1 MRKKLKKFLAVLV
14 TASLCTG
21 LAGCGGNA
29 GSLPEG
35 GQPEDKPKDEAKT
48 EDAKGRFLES
58 QVNLPSELEEIMSM
72 GKLEDGSIMI
82 AGFATGAYC
91 KAVSS
96 DMGEN
101 WQVDMLP
108 DFSEAVSEMEIL
120 KDGTILAVVGY
131 ADNSELKMISKDG
144 QVKSTSFRLPKG
156 AGEQGGSV
164 TTYEY
169 TDDITIETEGEK
181 DNTVNEQETVPEET
195 DTLNEQQGTS
205 EAENKDASE
214 QENGQEE
221 PDIDNLIV
229 QADIDDEGNLIIQDL
244 YSKLCRIDTQT
255 GELMELYNGEEDGL
269 YFFGIAGERIYACTE
284 NGMKILSTRDG
295 SQIPEDAI
303 LNEVCQKAKGDL
315 SGAMGAYPVVM
326 AEGME
331 ENSLVY
337 GNHQGVFYH
346 KENGSV
352 SEQVINGEL
361 TSLGDTTMG
370 LKQLL
375 MWDEIT
381 YMLLACDSV
390 GNSKLLKYVYDE
402 NASAVPEE
410 QINIYT
416 LKDSSILRKAVANFQ
431 NTHPNVYVKIEI
443 GISENSGVTAE
454 DAIKSL
460 NTNILAGKGPDILI
474 LDGMPVNSYLEKGIL
489 ADMSGILKQVEESD
503 GIFENIKQIYEQDGK
518 VYALPSRFL
527 LSVIEGSDDTVAAG
541 ESLTKLAEYAPSI
554 KQDGKALFYSRS
566 LILETLYQADSG
578 TWMQEDGRLDEGKI
592 KTFLQAVKVLYDLD
606 GDVPDKMSQMTYSFS
621 LINAADTEGLGSAAV
636 FVNGRMMKENEIAI
650 GTLGTLYDLIELLS
664 MEAEI
669 GGSYQ
674 MLGET
679 FLPYMSAGIVKGS
692 EEKTSVQEFMLAF
705 YGKELAKSVSGG
717 YPINRSAYEELW
729 QKEIDEPTQGGVTMS
744 NEEGVMVSYDMIPLT
759 EEHKDKFTKEIE
771 SLKLAGIEDTT
782 ISDLVLEEGEKYLQ
796 DSQSLDETV
805 QNILQKANL
814 YLSE

>member
-29 GSLPEG
+29 VSQPEG

-58 QVNLPSELEEIMSM
+58 QVNLPSELAEIMSM

-82 AGFATGAYC
+82 AGFDPTGNYC

-131 ADNSELKMISKDG
+131 ADNSELKVISKDG

-164 TTYEY
+164 TTYED

-181 DNTVNEQETVPEET
+181 DNTVNEQENVPEET

-214 QENGQEE
+214 QEKI
-221 PDIDNLIV
+221 DIDNMIV
-229 QADIDDEGNLIIQDL
+229 QADIDGEGNLIIQDL
-244 YSKLCRIDTQT
+244 YAKLCRIDTQT
-255 GELMELYNGEEDGL
+255 GELTELYNGEEDGL
-269 YFFGIAGERIYACTE
+269 DFFGIAGERIYACTE
-284 NGMKILSTRDG
+284 NGMKILSAKDG
-295 SQIPEDAI
+295 SQMPEDAV
-303 LNEVCQKAKGDL
+303 LNEVCQTAKGDL

-361 TSLGDTTMG
+361 TSLGDTSMG

-390 GNSKLLKYVYDE
+390 GNSKLFKYVYDE

-416 LKDSSILRKAVANFQ
+416 LKDSTILRKAVANFQ
-431 NTHPNVYVKIEI
+431 STHPDVYVKIEI

-489 ADMSGILKQVEESD
+489 ADMSGILKQVEDSD
-503 GIFENIKQIYEQDGK
+503 GIFENIKQVYEKDGK

-541 ESLTKLAEYAPSI
+541 ESLTKLAEYAATI
-554 KQDGKALFYSRS
+554 KQEGKALFYSRR
-566 LILETLYQADSG
+566 LILETFYQADSG

-592 KTFLQAVKVLYDLD
+592 KTFLQAVKALYDLD
-606 GDVPDKMSQMTYSFS
+606 GDVPDKMEQITVS
-621 LINAADTEGLGSAAV
+621 LSLNPTDTEGFGSAGIAV
-636 FVNGRMMKENEIAI
+636 IGRMMKQNEIAI
-650 GTLGTLYDLIELLS
+650 GTLGDLYNLRDLLS
-664 MEAEI
+664 IEAEI

-674 MLGET
+674 MMGET
-679 FLPYMSAGIVKGS
+679 FLPYMSAGIVKES
-692 EEKTSVQEFMLAF
+692 EKKTSVQEFMLAF

-729 QKEIDEPTQGGVTMS
+729 KKEIDEPTDSSLAMS
-744 NEEGVMVSYDMIPLT
+744 NEEGVIISYDMIPLT

-782 ISDLVLEEGEKYLQ
+782 ISDLVIEEGEKYLK
-796 DSQSLDETV
+796 DSQSLDEAV
-805 QNILQKANL
+805 QNILQKVNL